1 MLTIVCHDAGGSE
14 ILSSWLSR
22 QTEPYC
28 LVLAGPALS
37 IFERKIGNF
46 LIDTLESAVAK
57 SDWVLT
63 GTSWQ
68 SDLEIEAIKLANLQ
82 GKRSVSFLDHWVNY
96 QQRFMRDGKVY
107 FPDEIW
113 VGDDSALKIAKEN
126 EGDLARTYNK

>member
-1 MLTIVCHDAGGSE
+1 M
-14 ILSSWLSR
+14 
-22 QTEPYC
+22 
-28 LVLAGPALS
+28 
-37 IFERKIGNF
+37 
-46 LIDTLESAVAK
+46 
-57 SDWVLT
+57 T

-113 VGDDSALKIAKEN
+113 VGDDSALKIAKEKLPGFN
-126 EGDLARTYNK
+126 VKLKSNPYFEDLKLQIDELKTSKNDRSC